1 MTVPH
6 VILST
11 PRLSIRELVAED
23 APFIVQLLNDPAF
36 IRYIG
41 DKGVRTLAD
50 ARAYLDSGPRA
61 MYAEFGFG
69 LWAVQLLDGTPIGIC
84 GLLKRPVLDDVDLGF
99 AMLPPFRRE
108 GYALEAASAVV
119 AHARD
124 TLRLDRLV
132 AITNPEND
140 ASGQLLAQLGFSFA
154 KTATV
159 FPGAPPLKLFSTS
172 FQKR

>member
-1 MTVPH
+1 M
-6 VILST
+6 ILST
-11 PRLSIRELVAED
+11 PRLSIRELVD
-23 APFIVQLLNDPAF
+23 ADATFIVQLLNDPAF
-36 IRYIG
+36 IRYVG

-50 ARAYLDSGPRA
+50 ARAYLESGPRA
-61 MYAEFGFG
+61 MYTEFGFG
-69 LWAVQLLDGTPIGIC
+69 LWAVTLTDETPIGIC

-99 AMLPPFRRE
+99 AMLPAFRRE

-132 AITNPEND
+132 AITNPDND
-140 ASGQLLAQLGFSFA
+140 ASAQLLAQLGFSFE